1 MAMVVDPGEKP
12 FGHKDVRVPCWLY
25 MLKKLEF
32 SVSTNTS
39 RIEKLFVVQSAVIAK
54 RGLDGLP
61 TKNGG
66 A

>member
-1 MAMVVDPGEKP
+1 MEIVVDPGEKP
-12 FGHKDVRVPCWLY
+12 FGHKDVRTPCWLY
-25 MLKKLEF
+25 TLKKLVF
-32 SVSTNTS
+32 SVSTKAS